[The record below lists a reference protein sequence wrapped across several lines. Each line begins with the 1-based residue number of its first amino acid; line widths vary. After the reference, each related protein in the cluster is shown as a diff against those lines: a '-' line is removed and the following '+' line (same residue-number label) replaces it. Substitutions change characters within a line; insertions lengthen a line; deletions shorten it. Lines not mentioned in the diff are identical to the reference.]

1 MVFAYIKTGLQRP
14 DEAEWKQAEEMWE
27 SWKGKDREPMETQSI
42 SAVRKATPWVVFE
55 NVSSILKHT
64 VIFGLLGAG
73 KDLSFQCK
81 NLEMIMFAWSHAS
94 GSAKPHS
101 YPNYLH
107 LYLEKQKTH
116 QLH

>member
-1 MVFAYIKTGLQRP
+1 
-14 DEAEWKQAEEMWE
+14 MWE
-27 SWKGKDREPMETQSI
+27 SWKGKGREPMETQSI
-42 SAVRKATPWVVFE
+42 SAVRKATLWVVFE
-55 NVSSILKHT
+55 NVSSIIKHT

-81 NLEMIMFAWSHAS
+81 NLEMIMFAL
-94 GSAKPHS
+94 GSAKPYS
-101 YPNYLH
+101 YPNYLN